1 MIPRLLA
8 HPSPLQPLLALSSW
22 QPWPLISSLMQFFL
36 SPFSNLFHTP
46 LSSGLL
52 FLSTLFQYSLEVLGS
67 DMKAARTAKTPPCPL
82 FLMKRPLKDSSHN
95 NSMLCLLFQ
104 DGKDYIVLPM
114 SETLSME
121 EDSGLSLPTS
131 PVSCME
137 EEEVCDPKFHY
148 DNTAGIRYM
157 ASIPSGGLQGHL
169 RRWGQE
175 EDICSGCLSLT
186 TFN

>member
-1 MIPRLLA
+1 
-8 HPSPLQPLLALSSW
+8 
-22 QPWPLISSLMQFFL
+22 
-36 SPFSNLFHTP
+36 
-46 LSSGLL
+46 
-52 FLSTLFQYSLEVLGS
+52 
-67 DMKAARTAKTPPCPL
+67 MKAACTAKTPPCPL
-82 FLMKRPLKDSSHN
+82 FLLKRPLKDSSHN

-157 ASIPSGGLQGHL
+157 ASIPSGGLQGQL
-169 RRWGQE
+169 RGWGCE
-175 EDICSGCLSLT
+175 EDIWLGCHLLLLANWSSNLHQGSVTQRRSGGFNHLPSVAHIAGTALPLRILSLVGA
-186 TFN
+186 NN